1 MVEEL
6 GLENDV
12 EWFATWATTCHGL
25 RKCRNK
31 SQHDSTF
38 MFPLTQW
45 LGFIEKVRNL
55 LANNFT
61 FIFLV

>member
-1 MVEEL
+1 M
-6 GLENDV
+6 NDV

-38 MFPLTQW
+38 MFPHTHSGWTL
-45 LGFIEKVRNL
+45 IY
-55 LANNFT
+55 
-61 FIFLV
+61 